1 MTDSAIQRPAA
12 ADQSKV
18 PARDRWAV
26 PVALGAIVFLALQ
39 TTVANLPANKIFAGH
54 DTGFYNIFPRQLL
67 RTSTGSWEVK
77 TAFGFPNFEA
87 LLTLPY
93 AVLINVLHA
102 LGFGGAGTGR
112 AMYFAE
118 LIACGLGAFF
128 LALVVV
134 RRALPGVR
142 PAVAAAS
149 AFGAAIFASYNVL
162 SAVLLLYPP
171 STFQLEILMWP
182 AVVAATLATLWYRP
196 TLAAGLLVGILCVVA
211 AMGNPAHTI
220 LGFAFLTALFVI
232 DGVTTGRW
240 KIRVALGAA
249 AMVVGT
255 MAYMWL
261 PSVAALFLYKGSV
274 TAPEAADPASLALS
288 EKLIAART
296 SFSNLLRLDGL
307 IWWPKTRNA
316 ALYDSIPMML
326 LTSVPAFVA
335 FLALRT
341 RARVVAWFWL
351 AAVIGLL
358 LAKGIH
364 PPLPIS
370 LLWLQDRIV
379 LFAAFRAT
387 YDKFV
392 LVLLI
397 VLPPLFAVGCAS
409 LATSRYTLQRWAFA
423 IALGC
428 VTASAWPFL
437 AGRIAEPYFLTTIP
451 DDYHKVDGILGGD
464 SRALSLPGAPGEIFI
479 TSWYKG
485 ANFENLLFRSHVV
498 NGAVFKMRSIS
509 AAPLYDDADG
519 IQAEEL
525 PRLVGTLG
533 LYGFDHILL
542 HKDFLT
548 SYRMAF
554 DYQRYKVLGPL
565 TALESEGFLDH
576 DPRLTKEYEG
586 PNLVLYKLKPENK
599 LGHAYA
605 ANAATLAVSYEDTML
620 PLADAGLTAAKQAPL
635 LLFLGNQM
643 IPKAVPDQARFDA
656 TLRHATSVVAAPVNV
671 ETPALYREQIA
682 LPGQRFAS
690 LGPDY
695 LNAHDPRAFIYAQP
709 HGDWLTGVRPQA
721 QNLDGHFTLA
731 ASERFS
737 PTVVVRAERVP
748 SEAAALWFG
757 DDTNLAWPISS
768 YGDERIPDG
777 QLDEGLPPPTVR
789 SSFALPVTRLSS
801 GRLGVSYSISLHAD
815 AKTPELA
822 VAGAALPAPLPVTA
836 DPHVTVVYSPGD
848 TKVVVA
854 WLRVVLRRSDGHTI
868 YLDKELDTTGR
879 LDDWSVRDSAQA
891 ALDQQFDETL
901 QLHQTD
907 PAWVAAQS
915 FFNPEQAES
924 YRITE
929 LRLIYGKRPGV
940 DMRSN
945 PGSYGLVLRSLR
957 IELLGPPWRSY
968 VDRGVSAEFGAANAR
983 TMTNLPSAI
992 AGSRGGALLVNAV
1005 VPEETSAVREPLV
1018 GRSATFRLADGTT
1031 VVADVIRETAEGY
1044 VVKVDPRREQ
1054 IITRSAVAQ
1063 IAASGPPRLRT
1074 YAVTLPL
1081 AKVDLARYPEVHVRF
1096 WEGSAGIR
1104 PDIAFR
1110 METPVGLRTVHVTAG
1125 ADDDAGLP
1133 QNWIHNSDFPGLDAT
1148 LDLNGIPT
1156 SVNSDTG
1163 WREAIFDLREI
1174 AFEHLGY
1181 IAVRPVDVTVTLSM
1195 DAGPLGTE
1203 TAYAFGLGDIVFTG
1217 QRREK
1222 LRPPAREM
1230 IGIDRAPL
1238 RPVAAEPL
1246 AGSPDLW
1253 TLRYPDVQLA
1263 AGSHTLSTQLRA
1275 PWSVMS
1281 ASLLGP
1287 QPAQRPVPH
1296 LTLTH
1301 IDDELYAVHLDAP
1314 GPAWISFAET
1324 YHSGWR
1330 LIEGRPP
1337 NGRASWLLSLKWLTA
1352 PLGNHVVGNA
1362 YDNAWYV
1369 DGAGPR
1375 DYVIDFAPQDWVR
1388 LGEVISI
1395 VWLALA
1401 LIFVGLRWRRP

>member
-1 MTDSAIQRPAA
+1 VTATVAELPAVA
-12 ADQSKV
+12 AEGNV

-26 PVALGAIVFLALQ
+26 PAALVAIVFLALQ
-39 TTVANLPANKIFAGH
+39 TTVANLPANKIFVGH
-54 DTGFYNIFPRQLL
+54 DTGFYNIFPHQLL

-93 AVLINVLHA
+93 AVLIDLLHA
-102 LGFGGAGTGR
+102 LGFGGPGTGR
-112 AMYFAE
+112 AMYFTE
-118 LIACGLGAFF
+118 LLACGLGAFF

-134 RRALPGVR
+134 RRALPRVR

-162 SAVLLLYPP
+162 TAVLLLYPP

-182 AVVAATLATLWYRP
+182 AVVAGTLAALWYRP
-196 TLAAGLLVGILCVVA
+196 TLAAGLLVGLLCVVA

-220 LGFAFLTALFVI
+220 LGFTFLAALFVV
-232 DGVTTGRW
+232 DGVTTGHW
-240 KIRVALGAA
+240 KVRVALGAA

-288 EKLIAART
+288 QKLIAART

-351 AAVIGLL
+351 AAVIGLF
-358 LAKGIH
+358 LAKGVH

-409 LATSRYTLQRWAFA
+409 MAASRRAVERWPFALALC
-423 IALGC
+423 C
-428 VTASAWPFL
+428 VVAGAWPFF

-451 DDYHKVDGILGGD
+451 DDYRKVDDMLGGD

-565 TALESEGFLDH
+565 TALESERFLDR
-576 DPRLTKEYEG
+576 DSRLTKEYEG
-586 PNLVLYKLKPENK
+586 PNLVLYKLKPENT
-599 LGHAYA
+599 LGRAYG
-605 ANAATLAVSYEDTML
+605 ANAATLAIGYEDMML
-620 PLADAGLTAAKQAPL
+620 PIADAGLTAAKQDPL
-635 LLFLGNQM
+635 LLFLGNQT
-643 IPKAVPDQARFDA
+643 IPNAVPDQARFDA
-656 TLRHATSVVAAPVNV
+656 TLRRATNVVVAPVSA

-682 LPGQRFAS
+682 LSGQRFAM

-695 LNAHDPRAFIYAQP
+695 VRARKPSAFVYAPP
-709 HGDWLTGVRPQA
+709 HGDWLTGTRPQA
-721 QNLDGHFTLA
+721 QNLDGHFTLTA
-731 ASERFS
+731 PSRLV

-768 YGDERIPDG
+768 YGDEQIPDG
-777 QLDEGLPPPTVR
+777 QLAEGMPPPTVR
-789 SSFALPVTRLSS
+789 TSFAVPITRSSS

-815 AKTPELA
+815 AQTPELA
-822 VAGAALPAPLPVTA
+822 VAGSELPAPLPLTA
-836 DPHVTVVYSPGD
+836 DPHVTLVYSPGD
-848 TKVVVA
+848 TTVIIA
-854 WLRVVLRRSDGHTI
+854 WLRIVMRRSDGHTI
-868 YLDKELDTTGR
+868 YLDRELDATGR

-901 QLHQTD
+901 KLHQTD

-924 YRITE
+924 YEITAT
-929 LRLIYGKRPGV
+929 RLIYGKRPGL
-940 DMRSN
+940 DMRSD
-945 PGSYGLVLRSLR
+945 PGSYGLVLRSMR
-957 IELLGPPWRSY
+957 IELSGPPWRSY
-968 VDRGVSAEFGAANAR
+968 VDRGVSAEFGAPNAR
-983 TMTNLPSAI
+983 TVTNLPSAI
-992 AGSRGGALLVNAV
+992 AGPRGGALLVNAV
-1005 VPEETSAVREPLV
+1005 VREETSAVREPLV
-1018 GRSATFRLADGTT
+1018 GRSATFHLADGSTI
-1031 VVADVIRETAEGY
+1031 VADVIRETSDGY
-1044 VVKVDPRREQ
+1044 VVKLDPRRQQ

-1063 IAASGPPRLRT
+1063 IAASGPPRWRN

-1081 AKVDLARYPEVHVRF
+1081 ANVDLARYPEVHVRF
-1096 WEGSAGIR
+1096 WEGTTGIR

-1110 METPVGLRTVHVTAG
+1110 METPVGVRTVHVTAG

-1133 QNWIHNSDFPGLDAT
+1133 PSWTHNGDFPGLDAT
-1148 LDLNGIPT
+1148 LSLDGMPI
-1156 SVNSDTG
+1156 SVNTDTG
-1163 WREAIFDLREI
+1163 WREAVFDLREI

-1181 IAVRPVDVTVTLSM
+1181 IAVRPLDVTVTLSM
-1195 DAGPLGTE
+1195 DAGALGTE
-1203 TAYAFGLGDIVFTG
+1203 TAYAFGFGDIVFTG
-1217 QRREK
+1217 QRRTK
-1222 LRPPAREM
+1222 LRRPDQEM
-1230 IGIDRAPL
+1230 IAVDRSPL
-1238 RPVAAEPL
+1238 RPVSAAPL
-1246 AGSPDLW
+1246 AGTPDLW
-1253 TLRYPDVQLA
+1253 ALRYPDVQLSP
-1263 AGSHTLSTQLRA
+1263 GSHAISTQLRA
-1275 PWSVMS
+1275 PWSVVS
-1281 ASLLGP
+1281 ASLLEP
-1287 QPAQRPVPH
+1287 QPPPRPAPH
-1296 LTLTH
+1296 VTLTH

-1330 LIEGRPP
+1330 LIEARSPSGRVP
-1337 NGRASWLLSLKWLTA
+1337 WLLSLKWLTR

-1388 LGEVISI
+1388 LGEAISI
-1395 VWLALA
+1395 VWLVLSLA
-1401 LIFVGLRWRRP
+1401 FVGLRWRRS

>member
-1 MTDSAIQRPAA
+1 VAERPVVAA
-12 ADQSKV
+12 ESNV

-26 PVALGAIVFLALQ
+26 PVALVAIVFLALQ
-39 TTVANLPANKIFAGH
+39 TTVANLPANKIFVGH
-54 DTGFYNIFPRQLL
+54 DTGFYNIFPHQLL

-93 AVLINVLHA
+93 AVLIEVLHA
-102 LGFGGAGTGR
+102 VGFGAAGAGR
-112 AMYFAE
+112 VMYFVE
-118 LIACGLGAFF
+118 LLACGLGAFF

-134 RRALPGVR
+134 RRALPELR
-142 PAVAAAS
+142 PVAVTAS

-162 SAVLLLYPP
+162 DAVLLLYPP

-182 AVVAATLATLWYRP
+182 AVVAGALAALWYRP
-196 TLAAGLLVGILCVVA
+196 TVTAGLLVGLLCVVA

-220 LGFAFLTALFVI
+220 LGFAFLAAVFIV
-232 DGVTTGRW
+232 DGATTRRW
-240 KIRVALGAA
+240 KFRVALGTT
-249 AMVVGT
+249 AMIAGT

-288 EKLIAART
+288 QKLIAART

-316 ALYDSIPMML
+316 ALYDSVPMML

-351 AAVIGLL
+351 AAVIGLF
-358 LAKGIH
+358 LAKGVH

-392 LVLLI
+392 LVPLI

-409 LATSRYTLQRWAFA
+409 LAASGRAAQRWAFV
-423 IALGC
+423 IVLVC
-428 VTASAWPFL
+428 VGASAWPFF

-451 DDYHKVDGILGGD
+451 DDYRTVDQMLGGD

-509 AAPLYDDADG
+509 AAPLYDDANG
-519 IQAEEL
+519 IQADEL
-525 PRLVGTLG
+525 PRLIGTLG
-533 LYGFDHILL
+533 LYGFDHVLL
-542 HKDFLT
+542 HKDILT

-565 TALESEGFLDH
+565 TALESESSLDR
-576 DPRLTKEYEG
+576 DSRLTKEYEG
-586 PNLVLYKLKPENK
+586 PNLVLYKLKPENT
-599 LGHAYA
+599 LGRAYG
-605 ANAATLAVSYEDTML
+605 ANAATLAIGYEDTLL
-620 PLADAGLTAAKQAPL
+620 PLSDAGLTEPKRDPL
-635 LLFLGNQM
+635 LLFLGNQT
-643 IPKAVPDQARFDA
+643 IPSGVSDQARVDA
-656 TLRHATSVVAAPVNV
+656 TLRRATSIVVAPVTA

-682 LPGQRFAS
+682 LPGKRFAM

-695 LNAHDPRAFIYAQP
+695 LRTRDPSAFIYAQP
-709 HGDWLTGVRPQA
+709 HGDWLTGARPLA
-721 QNLDGHFTLA
+721 QNLDGQFTLA
-731 ASERFS
+731 NSGRLS
-737 PTVVVRAERVP
+737 PTVIVRAERVP

-777 QLDEGLPPPTVR
+777 QLDEGLPPATVR
-789 SSFALPVTRLSS
+789 TNFAVPVTRLSS

-815 AKTPELA
+815 PQTPELA
-822 VAGAALPAPLPVTA
+822 VAGSALPTPLPLTA
-836 DPHVTVVYSPGD
+836 DPHITLVYSPGD
-848 TKVVVA
+848 TTVLIA
-854 WLRVVLRRSDGHTI
+854 WLRVVMRRSDGHTI
-868 YLDKELDTTGR
+868 YLDRELDATGR

-901 QLHQTD
+901 KLHQTD

-924 YRITE
+924 YQMTAT
-929 LRLIYGKRPGV
+929 RLIYGKRPGL
-940 DMRSN
+940 DMRSD
-945 PGSYGLVLRSLR
+945 PGSYGLVLRSMR
-957 IELLGPPWRSY
+957 IELSGPPWRSY
-968 VDRGVSAEFGAANAR
+968 VDRGVSAEFGEAKAR
-983 TMTNLPSAI
+983 TVTNLPSAI

-1005 VPEETSAVREPLV
+1005 VREETSAVREPLV
-1018 GRSATFRLADGTT
+1018 GRSVTFHLADGTT
-1031 VVADVIRETAEGY
+1031 IVADVLRETPDGY
-1044 VVKVDPRREQ
+1044 VVKVDPRRQQ

-1063 IAASGPPRLRT
+1063 IATSGPPRWRN

-1081 AKVDLARYPEVHVRF
+1081 ANVDLARYPQVHVRF
-1096 WEGSAGIR
+1096 WEGTAGIR

-1110 METPVGLRTVHVTAG
+1110 MQTPVGVRTVHVTAG
-1125 ADDDAGLP
+1125 TDDDAGLP
-1133 QNWIHNSDFPGLDAT
+1133 PSWIHNSDFPGLDAT
-1148 LDLNGIPT
+1148 LDLDGMPI
-1156 SVNSDTG
+1156 SVNTDTG
-1163 WREAIFDLREI
+1163 WREAVFDLREI

-1181 IAVRPVDVTVTLSM
+1181 VSVRPLDITVTLSM
-1195 DAGPLGTE
+1195 DAGALGTE
-1203 TAYAFGLGDIVFTG
+1203 TAYAFGLGDVVFTG
-1217 QRREK
+1217 QRRTK
-1222 LRPPAREM
+1222 LRRPDQEM
-1230 IGIDRAPL
+1230 LTVDRAQL
-1238 RPVAAEPL
+1238 RPTSAEPL
-1246 AGSPDLW
+1246 AGTPDLW
-1253 TLRYPDVQLA
+1253 TLRYADVQMTP
-1263 AGSHTLSTQLRA
+1263 GSHAISTQLRA
-1275 PWSVMS
+1275 PWSVVS
-1281 ASLLGP
+1281 ASLLAP
-1287 QPAQRPVPH
+1287 QPPPRPAPRV
-1296 LTLTH
+1296 TLTH

-1330 LIEGRPP
+1330 LIEARAPSGRVP
-1337 NGRASWLLSLKWLTA
+1337 WLLSLKWLTT
-1352 PLGNHVVGNA
+1352 PVGNHVVGNA

-1388 LGEVISI
+1388 IGEVISV
-1395 VWLALA
+1395 VWLALS
-1401 LIFVGLRWRRP
+1401 LTFVGLRWRRS